1 MKKTSQ
7 YLSDKKGQG
16 QRIAML
22 TCYDYPTALWEEE
35 AGVDVMLV
43 GDSVGTNVLGY
54 ESVRQ
59 VTLDDIVHHV
69 KATARGV
76 SSSYVLA
83 DLPYGTYA
91 DRGTALRHA
100 RMLLKAGADGVK
112 LEGFRPE
119 IVSHLVD
126 HGVDV
131 CAHLGLNP
139 QLHEKH
145 ALQAKTAEAA
155 LRLVG
160 ESVALE
166 AAGAF
171 MIVLELIPEEVA
183 CETTKQLAIPTIG
196 IGAGRYTDGQVL
208 VVQDALGAS
217 PFDLRHNRKYAEFRA
232 RGIQAMRG
240 YVEDVQKGRFPEA
253 TNVRH
258 LGQAEAEAFTRR
270 LQGRVQEIPSGGNR
284 SAPCRRGGVLPFHM

>member
-7 YLSDKKGQG
+7 FLRDKKAQG
-16 QRIAML
+16 QRITML

-100 RMLLKAGADGVK
+100 RTLLKAGADGVK

-145 ALQAKTAEAA
+145 ALQAKDAGTASQLLDESLA
-155 LRLVG
+155 LQ
-160 ESVALE
+160 E
-166 AAGAF
+166 AGAF
-171 MIVLELIPEEVA
+171 MMVYELIPEEVA
-183 CETTKQLAIPTIG
+183 CEATKRLAIPTIG

-217 PFDLRHNRKYAEFRA
+217 AFELRHNRKYAEFRA

-258 LGQAEAEAFTRR
+258 LPEAEAEEFAK
-270 LQGRVQEIPSGGNR
+270 QVYEHPQHIPCDR
-284 SAPCRRGGVLPFHM
+284 ESAALPGSRQA

>member
-1 MKKTSQ
+1 
-7 YLSDKKGQG
+7 
-16 QRIAML
+16 
-22 TCYDYPTALWEEE
+22 
-35 AGVDVMLV
+35 VDVMLV

-54 ESVRQ
+54 ESEKQ
-59 VTLDDIVHHV
+59 VTLADIVHHL
-69 KATARGV
+69 KATRRGV
-76 SSSYVLA
+76 STAYLLA
-83 DLPYGTYA
+83 DLPYGTY
-91 DRGTALRHA
+91 DDTTTALRNA
-100 RMLLKAGADGVK
+100 RALLNAGADGVK

-160 ESVALE
+160 EAVALE

-183 CETTKQLAIPTIG
+183 CEATKQLAIPTIG

-208 VVQDALGAS
+208 VVQDALGATA
-217 PFDLRHNRKYAEFRA
+217 FELRHNRKYAEFRA
-232 RGIQAMRG
+232 RGIQAMRE

-253 TNVRH
+253 TNVRY
-258 LGQAEAEAFTRR
+258 LPEAEVEKFAK
-270 LQGRVQEIPSGGNR
+270 QISEQAQHIPSDR
-284 SAPCRRGGVLPFHM
+284 ASASLPGSRRA